1 MILMTVQGVSKSF
14 GMKSVLKDISLTLQ
28 QGARMGLIGV
38 NGSGKSTLFRLIAG
52 QMEPD
57 EGTISLMRGTRV
69 GMLTQEADIQSDLT
83 VREELSR
90 VFEPVREMER
100 RLRALEEEMAQKHE
114 DEAEL
119 DRLSREYARLTDR
132 FEDAGGYEWPS
143 RIQGVLAGLGFA
155 KGREDQPASVLSGG
169 EKTRLCLARLLLTQP
184 DLLMLDEPTNH
195 LDLSSI
201 QWLEDTLKKYRGT
214 VLIISHDRYFMNS
227 VCDCMAEISMRRLV
241 QYEGNYDQFTVK
253 RQADI
258 ERQIREYKL
267 QQAEIA
273 RQQAIIQRYRMYN
286 REKSIRAAESREKR
300 LEKMERLERPV
311 DEQHVRFSFEA
322 RRRTGDD
329 VLKVHG
335 LAKGFEGRRLF
346 ENFDLHLRAG
356 DRVAIIGPNGVGKS
370 TLLNIIARKLKAD
383 AGEVEFGANVDLGY
397 YEQHQTGLDPEKDVL
412 NELWDAFPRLDLDRV
427 RSVLALFLFTGDDVY
442 KKISMLSGGE
452 KGRVSLCKLMLKR
465 DNLLL
470 LDEPTNHLD
479 MDSREVLEGALE
491 DFDGTILTVSHDRY
505 FINRVAD
512 RIIEMRPDG
521 VKEYL
526 GNYDDYLEK
535 KRREEAGLE
544 DAAASGMTKT
554 QLDKQRRR
562 ERLLREG
569 KKALEKQLEAAEA
582 RIAAAEKEIQD
593 LEARMADPELYQRPD
608 EARETARRHAE
619 LQAGMDALYEEWEA
633 LSEAVERAVRGITE
647 DTPGKRH
654 APRAFFPSRA
664 KTAIPHPRLRF
675 RRSRCR

>member
-57 EGTISLMRGTRV
+57 EGSISLMRGTRV

-322 RRRTGDD
+322 RRRSGDD
-329 VLKVHG
+329 VLKAHG

-554 QLDKQRRR
+554 QLDKQRRK

-593 LEARMADPELYQRPD
+593 LETRMADPELYQRPD

-633 LSEAVERAVRGITE
+633 LSEAVSER
-647 DTPGKRH
+647 
-654 APRAFFPSRA
+654 
-664 KTAIPHPRLRF
+664 
-675 RRSRCR
+675 

>member
-57 EGTISLMRGTRV
+57 EGSISLMRGTRV

-100 RLRALEEEMAQKHE
+100 RLRALEEEMAQKHA

-119 DRLSREYARLTDR
+119 ERLSREYARLTDR

-322 RRRTGDD
+322 RRRSGDD

-544 DAAASGMTKT
+544 EAAAFGMTKT
-554 QLDKQRRR
+554 QLDKQRRK

-582 RIAAAEKEIQD
+582 RIADAEKEIQD
-593 LEARMADPELYQRPD
+593 LETRMADPELYQRPD

-633 LSEAVERAVRGITE
+633 LSEAVSER
-647 DTPGKRH
+647 
-654 APRAFFPSRA
+654 
-664 KTAIPHPRLRF
+664 
-675 RRSRCR
+675 

>member
-155 KGREDQPASVLSGG
+155 RGREDQPASVLSGG

-329 VLKVHG
+329 VLKVRG
-335 LAKGFEGRRLF
+335 LAKSFEGRSLF

-554 QLDKQRRR
+554 QLDKQRRK

-582 RIAAAEKEIQD
+582 RIADAEKEIQD

-633 LSEAVERAVRGITE
+633 LSEAVSER
-647 DTPGKRH
+647 
-654 APRAFFPSRA
+654 
-664 KTAIPHPRLRF
+664 
-675 RRSRCR
+675 

>member
-57 EGTISLMRGTRV
+57 EGSISLMRGTRV

-155 KGREDQPASVLSGG
+155 RGREDQPASVLSGG

-201 QWLEDTLKKYRGT
+201 QWLEETLKKYRGT

-227 VCDCMAEISMRRLV
+227 VCDCMAEISMRHLV

-512 RIIEMRPDG
+512 RVIEMRPDG

-554 QLDKQRRR
+554 QLDKQRRK

-633 LSEAVERAVRGITE
+633 LSEAVSER
-647 DTPGKRH
+647 
-654 APRAFFPSRA
+654 
-664 KTAIPHPRLRF
+664 
-675 RRSRCR
+675 